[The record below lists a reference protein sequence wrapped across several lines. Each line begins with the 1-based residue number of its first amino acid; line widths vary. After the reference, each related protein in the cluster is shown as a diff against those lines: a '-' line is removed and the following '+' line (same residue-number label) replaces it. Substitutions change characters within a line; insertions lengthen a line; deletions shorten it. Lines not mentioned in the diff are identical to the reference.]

1 MTMTTAAEAA
11 TITPS
16 DGTQAGALRRW
27 TRFAGILA
35 LALALA
41 LVAAVVQTMRLADQS
56 DAQAGLLADQTVTKT
71 YQALDRQAQL
81 PAAQRSVDAL
91 SWAIA
96 TAQSDTTGQ
105 VWTTDV
111 LSSNLDGDTLTA
123 RVATSITSAP
133 DQPASHYL
141 EFVAQVTPA
150 ASNNGS
156 STVATCAIR
165 SGSADAPL
173 ATSTV
178 HVTAHMVMEPCA
190 AAVLTQQGITR

>member
-91 SWAIA
+91 TWAIA
-96 TAQSDTTGQ
+96 TPQSDTLGL

-111 LSSNLDGDTLTA
+111 LSSSLSGTVLTA
-123 RVATSITSAP
+123 RVSTAISDGTQSLPSRF
-133 DQPASHYL
+133 L
-141 EFVAQVTPA
+141 EFVAQVA
-150 ASNNGS
+150 ARPSTNES

-178 HVTAHMVMEPCA
+178 HVTAHMVMEPCPA
-190 AAVLTQQGITR
+190 ALLTQLGITR